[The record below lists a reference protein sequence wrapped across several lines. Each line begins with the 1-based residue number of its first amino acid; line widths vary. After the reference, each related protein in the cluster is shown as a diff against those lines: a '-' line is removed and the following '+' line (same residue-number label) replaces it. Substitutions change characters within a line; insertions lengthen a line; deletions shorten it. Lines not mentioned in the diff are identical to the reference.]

1 VDDIS
6 YQAFTGGI
14 SGVHIML
21 HLTTAYV
28 FILIVLTLM
37 YVELRYNLKCL
48 LTLQC

>member
-1 VDDIS
+1 VDYIS
-6 YQAFTGGI
+6 YQTFTGRF

-28 FILIVLTLM
+28 FILFVLTLM

-48 LTLQC
+48 LTFQS